1 MKSLDAAIFVYY
13 TVQAGQA
20 FSRRGRKVFTTFLSG
35 RSCAGYCPEEG
46 SRTFRGAQRSSAASG
61 VAMVRCILLLVGVGI
76 LALQPVSLFAQ
87 ATDATL
93 LGHVT
98 DPAGLAV
105 PEVSVTARQEQ
116 TGYVRTVLSN
126 ATGDYLMLS
135 MPVGSYTLGAEKTGF
150 SRYEQTG
157 IQLTVGAQ
165 IRADIPLAVG
175 SLSQKVEVKAE
186 ATMVNT
192 VSGQV
197 SGLVDSARIVEL
209 PLSGRNV
216 LALTALQPGVTDV
229 YAPQTFARL
238 EDAGTMNISGGRT
251 NEYAEYVDGA
261 ISMSPLFGYGLNLPP
276 PDSVQEFSMLLNSYA
291 AEYGRTSGGSV
302 NAVTKSG
309 TNQLHGTAY
318 EFVRNDVFDART
330 FFAPSVTPSRQNQ
343 FGASAGYYV
352 PLPRGKRLY
361 VFGNY
366 EGLRVRTAGVATSAY
381 LPTAQQESGVFPY
394 TITDPTTG
402 QPFPN
407 NTIPPDRIN
416 PISTAILA
424 KIPTAP
430 CTNCASTFFG
440 ASPDNLDEEFIRGDY
455 DINSKNRLA
464 VTVFNW
470 KNTNSSAFSRSTNV
484 PGWNPGFQNLHIL
497 NPTIALT
504 STFSPT
510 LLNEFHAGT
519 VPANEPFGNF
529 NHFDL
534 HSLGSAFP
542 SVNTPP
548 WIIVGNEFS
557 LEPDVDGF
565 EEDRDAWFTD
575 TLAWIKGHHTVKTGI
590 QFWRQR
596 MRFTCN
602 WLTASQSLF
611 DGSITGDPIADFLLG
626 TPALFTTLEPV
637 TLDDGESTVMGAF
650 VQDDYKVTHGLTLN
664 LGLRWDLQTPWV
676 SPQNVFG
683 TFLPGHQST
692 VFPDAP
698 PDFVYPGDPGIP
710 RGLTPTRWTHFSPR
724 LAFAYSPSGKTV
736 VRSGFGVFFGTLIQ
750 DSGTVVESPPFQ
762 VYSAF
767 TDPPGGLSNP
777 LEGEPSIFPTSSSF
791 VLPISTFF
799 KDWHQTQPYS
809 MQYNLTVERQ
819 FSTNWSAQAGY
830 VGRQGRHLF
839 SQIEAN
845 PAIPGP
851 GATLANEQQRR
862 PYNPD
867 YASMIRGTTDG
878 NSYYNSL
885 QSKVEHRMA
894 HGFTVLAAYTWSKS
908 MDTNSCISEW
918 CGVSDPFDP
927 HFDRSLSDFD
937 RRHVF
942 SLSFVSY
949 LPQVHGSSAALRKLA
964 NGWEFTGIASYK
976 TGVPYNIITGQDTQ
990 MTGVGYETFG
1000 TARPQLVGDPYVPHT
1015 NKNQYL
1021 QEYFNTNAFA
1031 LPCPV
1036 ALVSGSCPVPALGNF
1051 GRNVLIGPGY
1061 ADWDLGL
1068 FKDTNVT
1075 ERAKIQ
1081 FRSEFFNVFNRANFS
1096 NPDSYMPDT
1105 TFGVISSAGD
1115 GRTIQLSL
1123 KLIF

>member
-1 MKSLDAAIFVYY
+1 MPRPV
-13 TVQAGQA
+13 
-20 FSRRGRKVFTTFLSG
+20 KVFAQETT
-35 RSCAGYCPEEG
+35 
-46 SRTFRGAQRSSAASG
+46 
-61 VAMVRCILLLVGVGI
+61 
-76 LALQPVSLFAQ
+76 
-87 ATDATL
+87 ATL

-105 PEVSVTARQEQ
+105 PEASITARQVQ
-116 TGYVRTVLSN
+116 TGYVRTALTN
-126 ATGDYLMLS
+126 TTGDYLLPS
-135 MPVGSYTLGAEKTGF
+135 MPVGSYTLTAEKSGF
-150 SRYEQTG
+150 SQFEQRG

-165 IRADIPLAVG
+165 VRADLQLIVGAV
-175 SLSQKVEVKAE
+175 SQRVEVTGQA
-186 ATMVNT
+186 AMINT
-192 VSGQV
+192 TSGQV

-229 YAPQTFARL
+229 NAPQTFARL
-238 EDAGTMNISGGRT
+238 EGAGSMNISGGRI

-276 PDSVQEFSMLLNSYA
+276 PDAVQEFRMLLNSYA

-309 TNQLHGTAY
+309 TNKIHGTAY
-318 EFVRNDVFDART
+318 EFVRNDAFNART

-343 FGASAGYYV
+343 FGGSAGYYV

-361 VFGNY
+361 LFGNY
-366 EGLRVRTAGVATSAY
+366 EGLRVRTAGVATSAF
-381 LPTAQQESGVFPY
+381 LPTAQERSGIFPD
-394 TITDPTTG
+394 TITDPATG
-402 QPFPN
+402 QPFPS
-407 NTIPPDRIN
+407 NTIPHDRLN
-416 PISTAILA
+416 AVSLAILN
-424 KIPTAP
+424 KLPTPTSPDGSLVA
-430 CTNCASTFFG
+430 FG
-440 ASPDNLDEEFIRGDY
+440 ASPDNLNEEFIRGDY
-455 DINSKNRLA
+455 DITAKNRLT

-470 KNTNSSAFSRSTNV
+470 KNTNTSAFSRSTNV

-497 NPTIALT
+497 NTTIALT
-504 STFSPT
+504 STLGPT

-534 HSLGSAFP
+534 HSLGSSFP
-542 SVNTPP
+542 AVGTPP
-548 WIIVGNEFS
+548 WISVGGDFS
-557 LEPDVDGF
+557 LEPVVDGF
-565 EEDRDAWFTD
+565 QEDRDAWFTD
-575 TLAWIKGHHTVKTGI
+575 TFAWIKGQHTVKTGF

-626 TPALFTTLEPV
+626 SPALFTVLEPTTV
-637 TLDDGESTVMGAF
+637 DDGISTVMGAF
-650 VQDDYKVTHGLTLN
+650 VQDDFKVTSHLTLN
-664 LGLRWDLQTPWV
+664 LGVRWDLQTPWDPV
-676 SPQNVFG
+676 QHHFG
-683 TFLPGHQST
+683 TFLPGRQST

-710 RGLTPTRWTHFSPR
+710 DGLTPTRYKHFSPR
-724 LAFAYSPSGKTV
+724 LAFAYSPSGGKTV
-736 VRSGFGVFFGTLIQ
+736 VRGGFGVFFGTLIQ

-767 TDPPGGLSNP
+767 VDPPGGLSNP
-777 LEGEPSIFPTSSSF
+777 QQGEPSIMPNASSF

-799 KDWHQTQPYS
+799 KDWRQTQPYS
-809 MQYNLTVERQ
+809 MQFNLAVERQ
-819 FSTNWSAQAGY
+819 FGPDWSAEAAY

-839 SQIEAN
+839 SQIDAN

-851 GATLANEQQRR
+851 DATIDNEQQRR
-862 PYNPD
+862 PYNPY
-867 YASMIRGTTDG
+867 YASMIEGTTDG

-885 QSKVEHRMA
+885 QMKTEHRLA
-894 HGFTVLAAYTWSKS
+894 HGYTVLASYTWSKS

-918 CGVSDPFDP
+918 CGVSNPLDP
-927 HFDRSLSDFD
+927 HFDRGLSDFD

-949 LPQVHGSSAALRKLA
+949 LPQMHWSSAALRKVT

-976 TGVPYNIITGQDTQ
+976 SGHPFNVITGQDTQ
-990 MTGVGYETFG
+990 MTGVGYENFG
-1000 TARPQLVGDPYVPHT
+1000 TARPQLVGNPYVSHS
-1015 NKNQYL
+1015 NKSAYL
-1021 QEYFNTNAFA
+1021 TGYFNTSAFA

-1036 ALVSGSCPVPALGNF
+1036 AFVEGSCPVPALGNF

-1068 FKDTNVT
+1068 FKDTNIT
-1075 ERAKIQ
+1075 ERTKTQ
-1081 FRSEFFNVFNRANFS
+1081 FRAEFFNVFNRANFS
-1096 NPDSYMPDT
+1096 NPDSNMQDSH
-1105 TFGVISSAGD
+1105 FGWITSAAP
-1115 GRTIQLSL
+1115 GRTIQLSF

>member
-1 MKSLDAAIFVYY
+1 MLLGSLALRPV
-13 TVQAGQA
+13 TVFGQA
-20 FSRRGRKVFTTFLSG
+20 T
-35 RSCAGYCPEEG
+35 AG
-46 SRTFRGAQRSSAASG
+46 
-61 VAMVRCILLLVGVGI
+61 
-76 LALQPVSLFAQ
+76 
-87 ATDATL
+87 TL
-93 LGHVT
+93 LGHLT

-105 PEVSVTARQEQ
+105 PEVTVTARQTQ
-116 TGYVRTVLSN
+116 TGYVRTVTTN

-135 MPVGSYTLGAEKTGF
+135 MPIGSYILTAEKTGF
-150 SRYEQTG
+150 SRYEQKG
-157 IQLTVGAQ
+157 VQLTVGAEV
-165 IRADIPLAVG
+165 RVDIPLVVG
-175 SLSQKVEVKAE
+175 SLTQSVEVKAE

-229 YAPQTFARL
+229 NAPQSFSNTGS
-238 EDAGTMNISGGRT
+238 AGTMNISGGRS

-261 ISMSPLFGYGLNLPP
+261 LAMSPLFGYGLNLPP
-276 PDSVQEFSMLLNSYA
+276 PDSVQEFRMLLNSYA
-291 AEYGRTSGGSV
+291 AEYGRSSGGSV

-318 EFVRNDVFDART
+318 EFVRNDVFNART
-330 FFAPSVTPSRQNQ
+330 FFADTVTPSRQNQ

-361 VFGNY
+361 LFGNY
-366 EGLRVRTAGVATSAY
+366 EGLRIRTAGFESSAF
-381 LPTAQQESGVFPY
+381 LPTTQERSGVFPD

-407 NTIPPDRIN
+407 NTIPQGRLD
-416 PISTAILA
+416 SVALAILG
-424 KIPTAP
+424 KIPTP
-430 CTNCASTFFG
+430 T
-440 ASPDNLDEEFIRGDY
+440 SPDGSYLSFSAAPENLGELFIRGDY
-455 DINSKNRLA
+455 DITVKNRLT
-464 VTVFNW
+464 VTVFDW
-470 KNTNSSAFSRSTNV
+470 KDSKTYALAGDTNV
-484 PGWNPGFQNLHIL
+484 PGWNGGFNRLSIL
-497 NPTIALT
+497 NVTLALT
-504 STFSPT
+504 STISPT
-510 LLNEFHAGT
+510 LLNEVHAGT
-519 VPANEPFGNF
+519 VPLNAPYGGYE
-529 NHFDL
+529 HFDL
-534 HSLGSAFP
+534 HSLGANFP
-542 SVNTPP
+542 ALGIPP
-548 WIIVGNEFS
+548 WIIVGGDFI
-557 LEPDVDGF
+557 LDPTTPGF
-565 EEDRDAWFTD
+565 QEDRDAWFTD
-575 TLAWIKGHHTVKTGI
+575 TLGWVKGQHTLKTGF

-602 WLTASQSLF
+602 WLTSSQSLF

-626 TPALFTTLEPV
+626 APALFTTLESNTV
-637 TLDDGESTVMGAF
+637 DDGESTIMGAF
-650 VQDDYKVTHGLTLN
+650 VQDDYKATPHLTLN
-664 LGLRWDLQTPWV
+664 LGVRWELQTPWV

-683 TFLPGHQST
+683 IFRPGQQSK
-692 VFPDAP
+692 VLPDAP

-724 LAFAYSPSGKTV
+724 LAFAYAPPRGGSKTV
-736 VRSGFGVFFGTLIQ
+736 VRGAFGVFFGTLIQ
-750 DSGTVVESPPFQ
+750 DSGTVIESPPFQ

-767 TDPPGGLSNP
+767 VDPPGGLSNP
-777 LEGEPSIFPTSSSF
+777 QEGEPSIFPNSSSF

-839 SQIEAN
+839 SQIDAN

-851 GATLANEQQRR
+851 GATVANEQQRR
-862 PYNPD
+862 PYNPY
-867 YASMIRGTTDG
+867 YASMIEGTTDG

-885 QSKVEHRMA
+885 QTKVEHRMA
-894 HGFTVLAAYTWSKS
+894 HGFTLLGSYTWSKS

-918 CGVSDPFDP
+918 CGVSNPFDP
-927 HFDRSLSDFD
+927 HFDRGLSDFD

-942 SLSFVSY
+942 ALSFVSY
-949 LPQVHGSSAALRKLA
+949 LPQVHGSSAAVRKFT

-1000 TARPQLVGDPYVPHT
+1000 TARPQLVGDPYVSHA

-1021 QEYFNTNAFA
+1021 EGYFNTAAFA

-1036 ALVSGSCPVPALGNF
+1036 AFVAGSCPVPALGNF

-1061 ADWDLGL
+1061 ADWDVGL

-1075 ERAKIQ
+1075 ERAKVQ
-1081 FRSEFFNVFNRANFS
+1081 FRSEFFNIFNRANFN
-1096 NPDSYMPDT
+1096 NPDTNMQDSH
-1105 TFGVISSAGD
+1105 FGWITSANP

>member
-1 MKSLDAAIFVYY
+1 M
-13 TVQAGQA
+13 
-20 FSRRGRKVFTTFLSG
+20 RGRNASPFVNFTSQPRRSWEITTRGEGVRLSWCIPFLMG
-35 RSCAGYCPEEG
+35 GVIL
-46 SRTFRGAQRSSAASG
+46 AS
-61 VAMVRCILLLVGVGI
+61 LLLRT
-76 LALQPVSLFAQ
+76 LPAFAQ

-93 LGHVT
+93 LGHVA

-105 PEVSVTARQEQ
+105 PEVTVTARQTQ
-116 TGYVRTVLSN
+116 TGYVRTVLTN
-126 ATGDYLMLS
+126 NTGDYLMPG
-135 MPVGSYTLGAEKTGF
+135 MPIGLYTVSAERTGF

-157 IQLTVGAQ
+157 IELTVGTQ
-165 IRADIPLAVG
+165 SRVDIALAVG
-175 SLSQKVEVKAE
+175 SLTQSVEVKAE
-186 ATMVNT
+186 AAMVNT

-229 YAPQTFARL
+229 NAPQTFARL
-238 EDAGTMNISGGRT
+238 EGAGSMNISGGRI

-276 PDSVQEFSMLLNSYA
+276 PDAVQEFRMLLNSYA

-309 TNQLHGTAY
+309 ANQIHGTAY
-318 EFVRNDVFDART
+318 EFVRNDVFNART

-352 PLPRGKRLY
+352 PLTHGKRLY
-361 VFGNY
+361 LFGNY

-381 LPTAQQESGVFPY
+381 LPTSQERMGIFPD

-407 NTIPPDRIN
+407 NTIPQGRLN
-416 PISTAILA
+416 AVALGILG
-424 KIPTAP
+424 KIPTPTSPDGHLVA
-430 CTNCASTFFG
+430 FG

-455 DINSKNRLA
+455 DLTSKNRLT

-470 KNTNSSAFSRSTNV
+470 KNTNTSAFSRSTNV

-497 NPTIALT
+497 NTTLALT
-504 STFSPT
+504 STLSPT

-534 HSLGSAFP
+534 HSLGSTFP
-542 SVNTPP
+542 AVNTPP
-548 WIIVGNEFS
+548 WIIVGGDFS
-557 LEPDVDGF
+557 LEPVVDGF
-565 EEDRDAWFTD
+565 QEDRDAWFTD
-575 TLAWIKGHHTVKTGI
+575 TFAWIKGQHTVKTGF

-611 DGSITGDPIADFLLG
+611 DGSITGDPVADFLLG
-626 TPALFTTLEPV
+626 NPALFTVLEPTTV
-637 TLDDGESTVMGAF
+637 DDGISTVIGAF
-650 VQDDYKVTHGLTLN
+650 VQDDYKVTSHLTLN
-664 LGLRWDLQTPWV
+664 LGVRWDLQTPWSQV
-676 SPQNVFG
+676 QHLFG
-683 TFLPGHQST
+683 TFRPGQQSN
-692 VFPDAP
+692 VFPNAP
-698 PDFVYPGDPGIP
+698 PDLVYPGDPGIP
-710 RGLTPTRWTHFSPR
+710 NGLTPTRWTHFSPR
-724 LAFAYSPSGKTV
+724 LAFAYSPAGGKTV
-736 VRSGFGVFFGTLIQ
+736 VRGGLGVFFGTLIQ
-750 DSGTVVESPPFQ
+750 DSGTVIESPPFQ

-767 TDPPGGLSNP
+767 VDPPGGLSNP
-777 LEGEPSIFPTSSSF
+777 QQGEPSIEPNASNF

-799 KDWHQTQPYS
+799 KDWTQTQPYS
-809 MQYNLTVERQ
+809 MQFNLTVERQ
-819 FSTNWSAQAGY
+819 LSPNWSAQAGY

-839 SQIEAN
+839 SQIDAN

-851 GATLANEQQRR
+851 GATIDNEQDRR
-862 PYNPD
+862 PYNP
-867 YASMIRGTTDG
+867 YYSSMIEGTTDG
-878 NSYYNSL
+878 NSYYTSL
-885 QSKVEHRMA
+885 QMKAEHRMA
-894 HGFTVLAAYTWSKS
+894 RNFTLLASYTWSKS
-908 MDTNSCISEW
+908 MDTNSCITES
-918 CGVSDPFDP
+918 CGVSNPFDP
-927 HFDRSLSDFD
+927 HFDRGLSDFD

-949 LPQVHGSSAALRKLA
+949 LPQMHGSSAAVRKVA

-976 TGVPYNIITGQDTQ
+976 TGHPINIITGQDTQ
-990 MTGVGYETFG
+990 MTGVGYENYG
-1000 TARPQLVGDPYVPHT
+1000 TARPQLVGNPDLSHS
-1015 NKNQYL
+1015 NKADYL
-1021 QEYFNTNAFA
+1021 NEYFNTAAFA

-1036 ALVSGSCPVPALGNF
+1036 AFVQGSCPVPALGNF

-1061 ADWDLGL
+1061 ADWDMGL

-1075 ERAKIQ
+1075 ERTKVQ
-1081 FRSEFFNVFNRANFS
+1081 FRAEFFDIFNRANFS
-1096 NPDSYMPDT
+1096 NPDSNMQDSHFGQIT
-1105 TFGVISSAGD
+1105 TAGA

-1123 KLIF
+1123 KLVF